1 MVVVVVLL
9 CYTVYLH
16 TVVVSALA
24 VQVAAVV
31 IDAAV
36 IQRAEAHEAVLQRVV
51 PLLVHVVVPYHILF
65 TRESLFSRN
74 TATGY

>member
-1 MVVVVVLL
+1 MRATVVVL

-24 VQVAAVV
+24 IQMAAVV
-31 IDAAV
+31 IHAAV
-36 IQRAEAHEAVLQRVV
+36 IQRAEAPEAVLQRVV

-65 TRESLFSRN
+65 TGESLFSRN